1 VVSPYRVRIRVHVAG
16 VLVDDQVFDALG
28 GADVV
33 EHLAT
38 AHGAAVHLADV
49 AGDRWVIDFEFWD
62 GQHVRFGTDPS
73 AMVLPLPMALT
84 ALMEHLSAIPE
95 TP

>member
-1 VVSPYRVRIRVHVAG
+1 MRIRVHVAG
-16 VLVDDQVFDALG
+16 VLLDDQTFDALG
-28 GADVV
+28 SSDVI

-38 AHGAAVHLADV
+38 AHGVAVQLAEV
-49 AGDRWVIDFEFWD
+49 TFRPWVIDFEFWD
-62 GQHVRFGTDPS
+62 GEHVRFGTDPA
-73 AMVLPLPMALT
+73 AMVLPLPMALS